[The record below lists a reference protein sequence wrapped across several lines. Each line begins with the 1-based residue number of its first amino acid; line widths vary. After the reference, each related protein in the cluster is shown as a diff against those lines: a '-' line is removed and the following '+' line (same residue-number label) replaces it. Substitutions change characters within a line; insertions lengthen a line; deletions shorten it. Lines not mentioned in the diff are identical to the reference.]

1 MIRELELKNFQCHEN
16 LSVSFSPG
24 LNLIVGNPW
33 AGKSTLL
40 RAILFS
46 LGGPTFIPG
55 GSEVV
60 KKLGSDSGFLVRLM
74 AEFDGVPHTITR
86 TMTSAKLHTRNEEVA
101 SGREAVSKEIE
112 KRLKVGFRD
121 IVSILYSQQESG
133 ISLLKYVDVRLSTL
147 LEELTRSQ
155 FIENVIKKTSKRLTY
170 FSALATPEAMEY
182 SPEADIQ
189 ELNSI
194 YSELIAETD
203 IATKAKAA
211 LENLE
216 LRLAAKNAMRKDLL
230 IKLEAKANSTQVIS
244 ELKGKISAL
253 LEESERLNDTILNID
268 PSRLFDLTN
277 QVESLGR
284 TLTKKRIVQRE
295 EEIKKYNI
303 SKHTSELEAINAKL
317 NKLALPAEVTETDMK
332 EAMESLSKISSAIA
346 VLETKRCTHI
356 SILSGDVCPTCE
368 RQIENLLK
376 HATMEKVQHIDIE
389 VKHLKGKEIEA
400 RENVARLASNGVEY
414 QRIKSERLH
423 LEQRVATVLATIAKD
438 SKGLSK
444 GDSSAEISSLE
455 EKLKDLQLQLFAEQ
469 EKKTANDARIFR
481 KEENNLEL
489 ARLKAEMKKA
499 IATSD
504 SAVSALDLR
513 NISEEIEEVEANL
526 SKERT
531 DGQIALDRSRELGG
545 RYREL
550 YQIYTDKVAAKDS
563 AHAAKETALNH
574 SELLKVIET
583 TKTKFFESLWEI
595 MLSSARDFIY
605 PASGGEITSIGR
617 HPNGGFVFTH
627 KGTTFPIE
635 LASGAQVNL
644 LSIAVRLALNS
655 VINPGLNT
663 LLLDEPTAS
672 CPDYLSYQIMQGL
685 KNVGK
690 QVIAVTHRNADA
702 LAADNVITINP
713 VSFD

>member
-277 QVESLGR
+277 QVESLGG
-284 TLTKKRIVQRE
+284 TLTKKKIVQRE

-332 EAMESLSKISSAIA
+332 EAMESLSKISSA
-346 VLETKRCTHI
+346 
-356 SILSGDVCPTCE
+356 
-368 RQIENLLK
+368 
-376 HATMEKVQHIDIE
+376 
-389 VKHLKGKEIEA
+389 
-400 RENVARLASNGVEY
+400 
-414 QRIKSERLH
+414 
-423 LEQRVATVLATIAKD
+423 
-438 SKGLSK
+438 
-444 GDSSAEISSLE
+444 
-455 EKLKDLQLQLFAEQ
+455 
-469 EKKTANDARIFR
+469 
-481 KEENNLEL
+481 
-489 ARLKAEMKKA
+489 
-499 IATSD
+499 
-504 SAVSALDLR
+504 
-513 NISEEIEEVEANL
+513 
-526 SKERT
+526 
-531 DGQIALDRSRELGG
+531 
-545 RYREL
+545 
-550 YQIYTDKVAAKDS
+550 
-563 AHAAKETALNH
+563 
-574 SELLKVIET
+574 
-583 TKTKFFESLWEI
+583 
-595 MLSSARDFIY
+595 
-605 PASGGEITSIGR
+605 
-617 HPNGGFVFTH
+617 
-627 KGTTFPIE
+627 
-635 LASGAQVNL
+635 
-644 LSIAVRLALNS
+644 
-655 VINPGLNT
+655 
-663 LLLDEPTAS
+663 
-672 CPDYLSYQIMQGL
+672 
-685 KNVGK
+685 
-690 QVIAVTHRNADA
+690 
-702 LAADNVITINP
+702 
-713 VSFD
+713 